1 MKFYIDDPLEV
12 LLGVGGA
19 RTGGF
24 SSRRWSWEGTNG
36 TINEFKFQMLILAQI
51 FIRLNTKLNLND
63 FYLQNQD
70 YHTSYILFYIILNE
84 AAQYGKNKAVEF
96 HKVYS
101 LDAEWNKNQSALFSN
116 SK

>member
-1 MKFYIDDPLEV
+1 
-12 LLGVGGA
+12 
-19 RTGGF
+19 
-24 SSRRWSWEGTNG
+24 
-36 TINEFKFQMLILAQI
+36 MLILAQI
-51 FIRLNTKLNLND
+51 FIRLNTKLNCND

-101 LDAEWNKNQSALFSN
+101 LDAE
-116 SK
+116 